1 MMPTDW
7 AIAGPLRRWAA
18 VKPDNPCLSY
28 ESVTLTWREVLDR
41 ASRVAQGLV
50 SAGLR
55 PQDRVGYLGKNRP
68 EFFEILAGASM
79 AAGVTVP
86 LNWRLA
92 PREILTIIND
102 CRPKVLFVEEEF
114 PGLLG
119 SLRQQLRSVDTV
131 IVIGSG
137 ARSAGTPG
145 YEAWLGEQI
154 AADPGVPMSSTDI
167 AFQTYT
173 SGTTG
178 VAKGVMFTNAA
189 VKATEPMTSVTRV
202 GESSVVLVAMPVFH
216 LTGSSLGILAM
227 NLGASTVIARDA
239 DPESL
244 LTLIAKEHVTMTILV
259 PAVLKMMV
267 ESPAIEHADVSSLD
281 IVAYAGSPITAELLR
296 VVLGRFTCGF
306 AQIYG
311 MTETSGVTA
320 LLPEDHLDPDHPERL
335 LSAGTALPG
344 VSLRVADPAT
354 GTDAEEGS
362 YGEVWIKAPT
372 NMLGY
377 WDLPAETEAA
387 LTPDGYVRSGDG
399 GYLLDGYLYLK
410 DRIKDMIVSGG
421 ENVYPIEVEN
431 VLIAHPGI
439 NDVSVIGV
447 PSPRWGET
455 VKAVVVRETS
465 AEPVTATDVI
475 AFAKASLAGYKCPT
489 SVEFVDQL
497 PRNATGKVLKRV
509 LRQQFGQ

>member
-1 MMPTDW
+1 MVPTDW
-7 AIAGPLRRWAA
+7 AIAAPLRRWAA
-18 VKPDNPCLSY
+18 VKPDNPCLIY
-28 ESVTLTWREVLDR
+28 ESVTLTWWEVLNR

-50 SAGLR
+50 SVGLR
-55 PQDRVGYLGKNRP
+55 PQDRVCYLGKNRP

-102 CRPKVLFVEEEF
+102 CRATVIFVDEEF
-114 PGLLG
+114 LGRLG
-119 SLRQQLRSVDTV
+119 SLREQPRSVETV
-131 IVIGSG
+131 IVIGG
-137 ARSAGTPG
+137 ASSAGTPD

-154 AADPGVPMSSTDI
+154 AADPQVPMSSTDI

-178 VAKGVMFTNAA
+178 IAKGVMFSNAA
-189 VKATEPMTSVTRV
+189 VKAIEPMTSVTRAC
-202 GESSVVLVAMPVFH
+202 ESSVVLVAMPVFH

-227 NLGASTVIARDA
+227 NLGASIVIAREA

-244 LTLIAKEHVTMTILV
+244 LALIAKEHVTLTTLV

-281 IVAYAGSPITAELLR
+281 TVAYAGSPITAELLR
-296 VVLGRFTCGF
+296 AVLGRFTCGF

-335 LSAGTALPG
+335 LSAGTPLPG
-344 VSLRVADPAT
+344 VSLRVVDPAT
-354 GTDAEEGS
+354 GTDVQEGAH
-362 YGEVWIKAPT
+362 GEVWIKAPT
-372 NMLGY
+372 NMAGY
-377 WDLPAETEAA
+377 WGLPAETGDA

-399 GYLLDGYLYLK
+399 GYLLDGYLYLR

-421 ENVYPIEVEN
+421 ENVYPVEVEN

-439 NDVSVIGV
+439 NDVSVIGM

-455 VKAVVVRETS
+455 VKAVVVREPS
-465 AEPVTATDVI
+465 AECVTEAEVI
-475 AFAKASLAGYKCPT
+475 AFAKANLAGYKCPT
-489 SVEFVDQL
+489 SVEFVDEL
-497 PRNATGKVLKRV
+497 PRNATGKVLKRI